1 MIIAPFLLCYHK
13 KAQLEGNGEVILQG
27 KSAKSP
33 LSWINPAEGTLMSKT
48 WISSIF
54 FAVKFIVG
62 DSMLKKAILVILI
75 LTSLFLAMFISYS
88 KNGIQPT
95 FVSATDQSEL
105 CNDVL
110 IMLLRPTIQ
119 QGVDDY
125 YKRYLTETPG
135 VGSDSVKISDIRKSS
150 DGGYDIT
157 VNVLPYYGPHN
168 SVGKDQMLLYVTEN
182 S

>member
-1 MIIAPFLLCYHK
+1 M
-13 KAQLEGNGEVILQG
+13 ILQG